1 MVNNMNRLPSG
12 KASRSNHCEQ
22 TLSQAQPMR
31 TRKLSEGIITLTGSK
46 RVKALEKYQIIH
58 PKEVIH

>member
-1 MVNNMNRLPSG
+1 MNRLHLG
-12 KASRSNHCEQ
+12 KPLGLITEQ
-22 TLSQAQPMR
+22 TLSQAQLMC
-31 TRKLSEGIITLTGSK
+31 TRRLSEGIITMTGSK